1 MGILFS
7 KCCEVEINFRCTL
20 CNGRS
25 SPEPEVPIELSN
37 AHNEEGGKPF
47 AVNKVLPN
55 LMEALEKSVMPGPS
69 RSVASVKLDSTVL

>member
-25 SPEPEVPIELSN
+25 SPEPEVPIELSID
-37 AHNEEGGKPF
+37 HNEEGGKQF
-47 AVNKVLPN
+47 AVNAVLPN
-55 LMEALEKSVMPGPS
+55 LMRVVEKI
-69 RSVASVKLDSTVL
+69 R

>member
-1 MGILFS
+1 MGSCFS

-55 LMEALEKSVMPGPS
+55 LMEALEKSNWIVLYCNVFS
-69 RSVASVKLDSTVL
+69 ILSKL